1 MWHSTSLTARDVRVL
16 PDGCIDLIW
25 NGTSVTVAGPD
36 TRAHVFRYDGGVEL
50 TGLRM
55 APGHG
60 PVVLGVPADELL
72 DARVS
77 LEDLWGAAPVR
88 RLSDT
93 LATAG
98 AVADVLEDVAA
109 RTCRGDDRED
119 RLIRHVVALA
129 HAGASVRAIADEV
142 GLSTRQLQRKSVAAF
157 GYGPKMLVR
166 ILRLQR
172 ALQLSN
178 DGASKVDVAVEAG
191 YSDQPHLSREVRD
204 LAGVPFGALT
214 Q

>member
-1 MWHSTSLTARDVRVL
+1 ML

-36 TRAHVFRYDGGVEL
+36 TRAHVFRYEGGAEL

-77 LEDLWGAAPVR
+77 LEDLWGAATAR
-88 RLSDT
+88 RLSDD
-93 LATAG
+93 LATTG
-98 AVADVLEDVAA
+98 AAADVLEDVAA
-109 RTCRGDDRED
+109 RMRRGDDRDD

-129 HAGASVRAIADEV
+129 RAGTSIRVIADEV

-172 ALQLSN
+172 ALQLTK
-178 DGASKVDVAVEAG
+178 DGASAVDAAVEAG
-191 YSDQPHLSREVRD
+191 YSDQPHLSRDVRE

-214 Q
+214 R